1 MAGKVIDVTGA
12 DFAEV
17 TGQSGLTL
25 FDLWS
30 PTCAPCRML
39 APVLDDLAV
48 DFTGEVRICKADV
61 SADVALGE
69 RFAARALPTLA
80 LYRDGREVDRIVGTR
95 SRAQL
100 SNWLE
105 SHL

>member
-17 TGQSGLTL
+17 TGQSGWTL

-30 PTCAPCRML
+30 PTCAPCRTL
-39 APVLDDLAV
+39 ATVLDDLAS
-48 DFTGEVRICKADV
+48 DFSGEVRMCKVDV
-61 SADVALGE
+61 SADEALGE
-69 RFAARALPTLA
+69 RFAAQALPTLA
-80 LYRDGREVDRIVGTR
+80 LYRDGQEVDRIVGGR

-100 SNWLE
+100 NSWLE